1 VIKYKPKHLSRLVEI
16 RRDSCSG
23 RVAQTIQKSVE
34 ALMRSR
40 EVMARSRNLLIEIRQ
55 SRLRQ
60 KNSKNSAA

>member
-40 EVMARSRNLLIEIRQ
+40 EVVARSKNLLIEIRQ
-55 SRLRQ
+55 SRRRQ
-60 KNSKNSAA
+60 KNLENSAG